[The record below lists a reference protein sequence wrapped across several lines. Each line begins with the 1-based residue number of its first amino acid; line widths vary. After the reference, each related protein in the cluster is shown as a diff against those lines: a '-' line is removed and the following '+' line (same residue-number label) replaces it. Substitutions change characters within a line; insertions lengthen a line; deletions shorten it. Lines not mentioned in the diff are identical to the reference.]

1 MKNTEIENQT
11 YLVDVHGEKLIFE
24 SKREEENIDIE
35 TKRINKIMKEI
46 KSLDYLFKLSTWKIF
61 FTWVK
66 ENYKDVLILISG
78 TGAIIQIKELAN
90 INLSY
95 IKFFSATQLISDG
108 VLVLLIA
115 IIMTIAIVI
124 SVKLLSLIPVIE
136 QIAIDT
142 EKQKSFHFFEKYC
155 RYFCTFIGSVVF
167 AYGFTDITAGVIQKD
182 IIFFTIFI
190 AVILAFLA
198 YTGMYYSVFDDYLS
212 KTNDKFILFG
222 KYNFKSYY
230 RSFNR
235 FMLIATAMT
244 MIIVLLKSTVLIY
257 AAARL
262 PYNLENYN
270 NLRKRIESEYKD
282 ITYYK
287 LLYYNDV
294 YAFIEIKKD
303 KDSEAKVIIYKTDAI
318 IFGSNLYKK
327 QDDKDTE

>member
-11 YLVDVHGEKLIFE
+11 YLVDIHGEKLILE
-24 SKREEENIDIE
+24 SKKEEENIDIE
-35 TKRINKIMKEI
+35 TKRLNKIIKEI
-46 KSLDYLFKLSTWKIF
+46 NSLGKFFKLSTWRIF
-61 FTWVK
+61 FEWVK
-66 ENYKDVLILISG
+66 ENDKAVLIGISVI
-78 TGAIIQIKELAN
+78 GAIIQLKELASIN
-90 INLSY
+90 ISY
-95 IKFFSATQLISDG
+95 IRFFSATQLISDG
-108 VLVLLIA
+108 ILVLLIA
-115 IIMTIAIVI
+115 IVMTIAIVI

-142 EKQKSFHFFEKYC
+142 EKEKSFHFFEKYC

-198 YTGMYYSVFDDYLS
+198 YTAAYYSVFDDYLS
-212 KTNDKFILFG
+212 NTKDTFRLFG
-222 KYNFKSYY
+222 KYDFKSYY

-244 MIIVLLKSTVLIY
+244 ILIVLFKSTALIY

-270 NLRKRIESEYKD
+270 NVRERIESEYKN
-282 ITYYK
+282 ISHYR
-287 LLYYNDV
+287 LLYYNDS
-294 YAFIEIKKD
+294 YAFVEIKKD
-303 KDSEAKVIIYKTDAI
+303 KDSEAKVVIYKTDAI

-327 QDDKDTE
+327 QDDK